1 MTSPAGIQLS
11 KVSLTKAG
19 VVVLQT
25 FFIGIF
31 AIAEVVLRH
40 GIGVFTGVM
49 ICIAVVG
56 TIRFGR
62 AGTEYV
68 SAATAPLAF
77 AIVTFIVTA
86 FVDGFHVSKVGVDF
100 VASLASAAPYLLIAA
115 AYGWFSYLRSRRS
128 RPTR

>member
-1 MTSPAGIQLS
+1 MTSPAVIQIS
-11 KVSLTKAG
+11 KVGLTKAG
-19 VVVLQT
+19 VIVLQS

-49 ICIAVVG
+49 ICIAVLG

-77 AIVTFIVTA
+77 AVVTFVTTA

-100 VASLASAAPYLLIAA
+100 VASLASAAPYLLVAA
-115 AYGWFSYLRSRRS
+115 AYGWFSYFRSKRS
-128 RPTR
+128 HPTR

>member
-1 MTSPAGIQLS
+1 MTSPANMQISRKG
-11 KVSLTKAG
+11 LTKAG

-31 AIAEVVLRH
+31 SIVEVVFRH

-49 ICIAVVG
+49 ICLAVFG

-77 AIVTFIVTA
+77 AAVTFVITA
-86 FVDGFHVSKVGVDF
+86 LVDGFHISKVGVDF
-100 VASLASAAPYLLIAA
+100 VSSLASAAPYLLVAA
-115 AYGWFSYLRSRRS
+115 AYGWFSYLRSKR
-128 RPTR
+128 

>member
-1 MTSPAGIQLS
+1 MTSPAGLQIS
-11 KVSLTKAG
+11 KKGLTKAG

-25 FFIGIF
+25 FFIGLVSI
-31 AIAEVVLRH
+31 IEVVFRH
-40 GIGVFTGVM
+40 GIGVFTGIM
-49 ICIAVVG
+49 ICIAVFG

-77 AIVTFIVTA
+77 AITTLFATVLT
-86 FVDGFHVSKVGVDF
+86 DGIHVSKVGVDF
-100 VASLASAAPYLLIAA
+100 VSSLASAAPYLLIAVM
-115 AYGWFSYLRSRRS
+115 YGWFSYFRSRRS

>member
-1 MTSPAGIQLS
+1 MTSPANLQIS
-11 KVSLTKAG
+11 KKGLTKPG

-25 FFIGIF
+25 FFIGLLSVI
-31 AIAEVVLRH
+31 EVVFRH

-49 ICIAVVG
+49 ICIAVFG

-77 AIVTFIVTA
+77 ATVTFVTTA
-86 FVDGFHVSKVGVDF
+86 LVDGFHVSKVGVDF
-100 VASLASAAPYLLIAA
+100 VSSLASAAPYLLVAA
-115 AYGWFSYLRSRRS
+115 AYGWFSYFRSKR
-128 RPTR
+128 

>member
-1 MTSPAGIQLS
+1 MTSPAGIQIS
-11 KVSLTKAG
+11 KVGLTKAG
-19 VVVLQT
+19 VIVLQS

-49 ICIAVVG
+49 ICVAVLG

-62 AGTEYV
+62 TGTEYV

-77 AIVTFIVTA
+77 AVVTFITTA

-100 VASLASAAPYLLIAA
+100 VASLASAAPYLVVAA
-115 AYGWFSYLRSRRS
+115 AYGWFSYFRSKRS
-128 RPTR
+128 HPTR